1 MTELYSRRSFL
12 AGALT
17 AGMVSAS
24 ASYLLT
30 RREEVKLTLVTGVD
44 TTGGRRLLVQMWN
57 ELNPYIKIEAVEIN
71 SSTRDQYEKFNSS
84 RADIFNLDVIHI
96 PKFAAEKRIVPIT
109 PRNDISLLAPVRR
122 LSARPDGDD
131 FWAVPFNTDVG
142 VLYRR
147 VADKAEAG
155 PDPTLAQVM
164 ASSSRSFVGQLDTVG
179 SQTDEAFLV
188 NVLEHALS
196 QDEAILDE
204 TGQLSFSLGQWRSA
218 LGPLAA
224 AIRGRQVGAEAGEDD
239 TNRTYQRNGLRYM
252 RNWPVYYPAIDRAE
266 RTKPTTDEIRLG
278 RLPIGIIGGQSL
290 AVSAD
295 SDHRD
300 EAVEAIHFL
309 TDANAQLLL
318 AKYGFAPTGLDAYID
333 PVVTETMPH
342 LKVIR
347 NGVESSRPRPMH
359 HNYAAF
365 AETFAGHMHRFLY
378 DGEQLT
384 QQFIT
389 DIQGKLR

>member
-30 RREEVKLTLVTGVD
+30 RREEVKLTLVTGSD
-44 TTGGRRLLVQMWN
+44 ATGGRRLLVQMWN
-57 ELNPYIKIEAVEIN
+57 DLNPYIKIETVEIN
-71 SSTRDQYEKFNSS
+71 SSTRDQYEKFISS

-96 PKFAAEKRIVPIT
+96 PKFADEKRIVPIT

-122 LSARPDGDD
+122 LSARPDTDD

-164 ASSSRSFVGQLDTVG
+164 SSSSRSFVGQLDTVG

-224 AIRGRQVGAEAGEDD
+224 AIRGRRVGAEAGEDD
-239 TNRTYQRNGLRYM
+239 TNRTYQRSGLRYM

-295 SDHRD
+295 SDHQD

-309 TDANAQLLL
+309 TDAHAQLLL

>member
-1 MTELYSRRSFL
+1 MTEIYSRRSFL
-12 AGALT
+12 AGVLT

-44 TTGGRRLLVQMWN
+44 STGGRRLLVQMWN
-57 ELNPYIKIEAVEIN
+57 DLNPYIKIDPVEIN
-71 SSTRDQYEKFNSS
+71 SSTRDQYEKFISS
-84 RADIFNLDVIHI
+84 NADIFNLDVIHI
-96 PKFAAEKRIVPIT
+96 PKFAREQRIVPIT
-109 PRNDISLLAPVRR
+109 PRNDISLLAPVQR
-122 LSARPDGDD
+122 LSAREDTGD

-155 PDPTLAQVM
+155 PDPSLAQIM
-164 ASSSRSFVGQLDTVG
+164 AGSSRDFVGQLDTVG
-179 SQTDEAFLV
+179 SQTDEAFVV
-188 NVLEHALS
+188 NVLEQALA

-224 AIRGRQVGAEAGEDD
+224 AIRGRRVGVEAGEDD
-239 TNRTYQRNGLRYM
+239 TNRTFQRNGLRYM
-252 RNWPVYYPAIDRAE
+252 RNWPVYFPAIDRAE
-266 RTKPTTDEIRLG
+266 RTKPSTGEIRLG

-309 TDANAQLLL
+309 TDAHAQLLL

-365 AETFAGHMHRFLY
+365 AETFAGHIHRFLY

-389 DIQGKLR
+389 DIQGTLR

>member
-44 TTGGRRLLVQMWN
+44 STGGRRLLVQMWN
-57 ELNPYIKIEAVEIN
+57 DLSPYIKIEAIEIN
-71 SSTRDQYEKFNSS
+71 SSTRDQYEKFISS
-84 RADIFNLDVIHI
+84 NADIFNLDVIHI
-96 PKFAAEKRIVPIT
+96 PKFANEKRIVPIT

-122 LSARPDGDD
+122 LSVRQDTDD

-164 ASSSRSFVGQLDTVG
+164 SSSSRSFVGQLDTVG

-188 NVLEHALS
+188 NVLEHALA

-224 AIRGRQVGAEAGEDD
+224 AIRGRRVGAEAGEDD

-266 RTKPTTDEIRLG
+266 RAKPTTDEIRLG
-278 RLPIGIIGGQSL
+278 RLPIGVIGGQSL

-295 SDHRD
+295 SDHQD

-309 TDANAQLLL
+309 TDAHAQLLL

>member
-44 TTGGRRLLVQMWN
+44 NTGGRRLLVSMWN
-57 ELNPYIKIEAVEIN
+57 DLNPDIRIEPIEIN
-71 SSTRDQYEKFNSS
+71 SSTRDQYDKFISS

-109 PRNDISLLAPVRR
+109 PRNDISLLEAVRR
-122 LSARPDGDD
+122 LSAREGTDD

-147 VADKAEAG
+147 VADKTAAG
-155 PDPTLAQVM
+155 PDPGLADVM
-164 ASSSRSFVGQLDTVG
+164 ATSSRDFVGQLDTVG
-179 SQTDEAFLV
+179 VQTDEAFVV
-188 NVLEHALS
+188 NVLEQALA
-196 QDEAILDE
+196 QDDAILDE
-204 TGQLSFSLGQWRSA
+204 SGQLSFSLGQWRSA

-224 AIRGRQVGAEAGEDD
+224 AIRGKRVGAEAGEGD
-239 TNRTYQRNGLRYM
+239 TNRTFQRSERRYM
-252 RNWPVYYPAIDRAE
+252 RNWPVYFPAIDQAE
-266 RTKPTTDEIRLG
+266 RLKKGTDEIRIG
-278 RLPIGIIGGQSL
+278 RLESGIIGGQSL

-295 SDHRD
+295 SEHRE
-300 EAVEAIHFL
+300 EAVRAIHFL
-309 TDANAQLLL
+309 TDEHAQLLL
-318 AKYGFAPTGLDAYID
+318 AKYGFAPTGVDAYID
-333 PVVTETMPH
+333 PVISETVPH

-359 HNYAAF
+359 PNYAAF
-365 AETFAGHMHRFLY
+365 AETFAGHVHRFLY
-378 DGEQLT
+378 DGEELT
-384 QQFIT
+384 QQFIQ

>member
-30 RREEVKLTLVTGVD
+30 RREEVKLTLVTGAD
-44 TTGGRRLLVQMWN
+44 ATGGRRLLVQMWN
-57 ELNPYIKIEAVEIN
+57 DLSPYIKIETVEIN
-71 SSTRDQYEKFNSS
+71 SSTRDQYEKFISS

-96 PKFAAEKRIVPIT
+96 PKFAAEKRVVPIT
-109 PRNDISLLAPVRR
+109 PRNDISLLPPVRR
-122 LSARPDGDD
+122 LSVREDTGD

-147 VADKAEAG
+147 IADKSEAG

-164 ASSSRSFVGQLDTVG
+164 SSSSRGFVGQLDTVG

-188 NVLEHALS
+188 NVLEQALA

-224 AIRGRQVGAEAGEDD
+224 AIRGRRVGAEAGEDD

-309 TDANAQLLL
+309 TDAHAQLLL

-359 HNYAAF
+359 RDYAAF